1 MAKNFLIITEG
12 VKTEPNILEAVL
24 RKYGFNIIK
33 QNPIK
38 INEEVVPFDLDFTQL
53 NDEKDSVYI
62 AQGPKNRISEFLA
75 LVNNQSEDI
84 ERYFSQLTKQFAG
97 IFLMY
102 DVDHTSKEDLEQM
115 FLKYQDETSGL
126 LILSS
131 PCIEILSEPHRTA
144 EIEVEHLTEYK
155 TERKKWVQDNYS
167 DSVEHYII
175 NNFEDLILTFLF
187 KNCEESG
194 SENVLEH
201 PAFVLEQINLLNE
214 RKYISNDLQP
224 VLYRYFTTTLY
235 VCIAYILGLTKE
247 IENSQLVADFFIKH
261 KRKTI

>member
-38 INEEVVPFDLDFTQL
+38 INEDVLPFDLDVTQL
-53 NDEKDSVYI
+53 NDDKDSVYI

-75 LVNNQSEDI
+75 LVNNQFEDI

-131 PCIEILSEPHRTA
+131 PCIEILSEPHRTS
-144 EIEVEHLTEYK
+144 EIKVEHLTEYK
-155 TERKKWVQDNYS
+155 TERKKW
-167 DSVEHYII
+167 
-175 NNFEDLILTFLF
+175 
-187 KNCEESG
+187 
-194 SENVLEH
+194 
-201 PAFVLEQINLLNE
+201 
-214 RKYISNDLQP
+214 
-224 VLYRYFTTTLY
+224 
-235 VCIAYILGLTKE
+235 
-247 IENSQLVADFFIKH
+247 
-261 KRKTI
+261 